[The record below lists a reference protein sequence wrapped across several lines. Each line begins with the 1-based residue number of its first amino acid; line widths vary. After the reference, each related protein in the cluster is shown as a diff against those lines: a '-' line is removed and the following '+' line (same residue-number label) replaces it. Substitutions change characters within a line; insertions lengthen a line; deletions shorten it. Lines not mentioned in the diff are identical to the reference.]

1 MPFSPS
7 FPHSTGILPP
17 AFIVESLTAK
27 ISAAKLAEA
36 AEASKGREHSLF
48 KMPSV

>member
-17 AFIVESLTAK
+17 AFIVESLTTK

-36 AEASKGREHSLF
+36 AKGREQSLF
-48 KMPSV
+48 KKPSV